1 MCLLAPAG
9 ALIVMMRNLRSTASH
24 FYLQYTQLTQQ
35 TIKRNNHTNSTVLL
49 AKTCDNVNGLK
60 TLSKYTQASMLQ
72 LRKHLPHLR
81 SAPQWQDVYI
91 VWHYLPLLYLYL
103 YLFSNYMFHGNFTFI
118 WLVQNSNP
126 ANWAVMFKYSMF
138 ALLPQP
144 ESQRNWFQ
152 IILRFRNGIILST
165 QYQNHYWVG

>member
-9 ALIVMMRNLRSTASH
+9 ALIAMMRNLRSTASH

-49 AKTCDNVNGLK
+49 AKKCDNVNGLK

-81 SAPQWQDVYI
+81 SAPQWQDVYSLTLSPSF
-91 VWHYLPLLYLYL
+91 VLVLVFKLHVSWK
-103 YLFSNYMFHGNFTFI
+103 FHFHLAGPKFKSSQ
-118 WLVQNSNP
+118 LSCDVQIFHVCTP
-126 ANWAVMFKYSMF
+126 ATA
-138 ALLPQP
+138 
-144 ESQRNWFQ
+144 
-152 IILRFRNGIILST
+152 
-165 QYQNHYWVG
+165 